1 MDGNVYASKRLAKGT
16 IIYMLGNLMSKVLQM
31 LILPIITTSLLA
43 SEYGYY
49 DIIITTISLITP
61 VFTLQFIEG
70 LFRYLFHASEKEKE
84 KTVSTVTAFLLFGLV
99 VLACIIVMLH
109 YMIPNLKYL
118 LYIYI
123 NYFSAIVFNYMQKLS
138 RCEQMNAQ
146 FALSGV
152 INTFTMLICQVVA
165 LLVLHL
171 GVQGML
177 LANCISYLVASI
189 YLEYYVRVEKRISI
203 KNIDKSRF
211 IELFKYSIP
220 LVPNSICWWLIS
232 SSDRYII
239 TFFLGA
245 TANGIYSIASKF
257 SQLLTFATSVFQLAW
272 QESAIIEKNNKY
284 RDDFYS
290 TTFNTYMRLLLG
302 GYLVILPIIR
312 LVMPLL
318 VSDGFQE
325 GYLYNPLLLLGAIF
339 SAFSQFYGSAYLVFK
354 KTNGAF
360 TTTVIAAG
368 INVIIAT
375 LSIKYIGLYGP
386 ALGTAM
392 SFFIQWLIR
401 MFQMKKYFKVKIENK
416 NLFILLFFMSI
427 STICY
432 YSTNI
437 FLHIVTLIFGMCIC
451 IIMNKKIL
459 KNILKKITTT
469 KGENQ

>member
-1 MDGNVYASKRLAKGT
+1 MDDNVYASKRLAKGT
-16 IIYMLGNLMSKVLQM
+16 VIYMLGNLMSKLLQM

-49 DIIITTISLITP
+49 DLIITTISLITP

-70 LFRYLFHASEKEKE
+70 LFRYLFHASENEKE
-84 KTVSTVTAFLLFGLV
+84 KTVSTVTAFLLFGLII
-99 VLACIIVMLH
+99 LAGIILVIHCII
-109 YMIPNLKYL
+109 PELKYL
-118 LYIYI
+118 IYIYI
-123 NYFSAIVFNYMQKLS
+123 NYFSVIVFNYMQKLS
-138 RCEQMNAQ
+138 RCEQMNTQ

-152 INTFTMLICQVVA
+152 INTFTMLICQVIA
-165 LLVLHL
+165 LLILHM
-171 GVQGML
+171 GVKGML
-177 LANCISYLVASI
+177 IANCISYLIASA
-189 YLEYYVRVEKRISI
+189 YLEYYVRAEKKFSI
-203 KNIDKSRF
+203 KNISKNRF

-220 LVPNSICWWLIS
+220 LVPNSICWWVIS

-257 SQLLTFATSVFQLAW
+257 SQLLTFATNVFQLAW
-272 QESAIIEKNNKY
+272 QESAIIEKNSKY
-284 RDDFYS
+284 RDKFYS

-360 TTTVIAAG
+360 TTTVIAAI
-368 INVIIAT
+368 INVIIAI

-386 ALGTAM
+386 ALGTAV
-392 SFFIQWLIR
+392 SFFIQWLTR
-401 MFQMKKYFKVKIENK
+401 MFQMRKYFKVNIEIK
-416 NLFILLFFMSI
+416 SLFILLFFMTI

-432 YSTNI
+432 YGTNI
-437 FLHIVTLIFGMCIC
+437 FLHIVAMTLGGGVCL
-451 IIMNKKIL
+451 IMNKKIL
-459 KNILKKITTT
+459 KSIFKKIMIK
-469 KGENQ
+469 KGES